1 MSTRQRHR
9 RFRPPGY
16 FMLFVSRNQHFTTVR
31 SFNVPVWHA
40 SCKGLV
46 QMIRITVQKGENC
59 TVVGIDG
66 QLAEA
71 DLDELGRVR
80 SSVSGATVLN
90 LRGLDSCAA
99 GGIQVLRAWLA
110 AGARLEDATPY
121 LRMMLEDGGRR

>member
-1 MSTRQRHR
+1 
-9 RFRPPGY
+9 
-16 FMLFVSRNQHFTTVR
+16 MLFVSRNQHFTTVR

-46 QMIRITVQKGENC
+46 QVIRITIHRNENC
-59 TVVGIDG
+59 TIVGIDG